1 MIEFLFCYKRVRLK
15 KAVVFK
21 EKELNLSKRSDNL
34 YSDCF
39 GKIPDF
45 RRLQKSLSKAK
56 TLRTACID
64 RYFSPVIQIWII
76 CRKGL

>member
-1 MIEFLFCYKRVRLK
+1 MLFVFFYAVNLMIEFLCCYKRVRLK

-45 RRLQKSLSKAK
+45 RRLQKVYKKQKHCALPV
-56 TLRTACID
+56 LID
-64 RYFSPVIQIWII
+64 TSV
-76 CRKGL
+76 L